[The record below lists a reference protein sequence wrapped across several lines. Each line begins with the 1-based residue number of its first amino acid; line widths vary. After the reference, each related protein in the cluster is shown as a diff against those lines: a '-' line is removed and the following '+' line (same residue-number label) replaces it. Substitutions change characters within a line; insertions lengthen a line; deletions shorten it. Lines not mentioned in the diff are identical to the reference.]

1 MSRRVRK
8 NVWLVSA
15 PPVVVGLATPVTAI
29 ESTAPKKYWLY
40 ASPCERLVRLVGSAM
55 LDRMLAVSCR
65 KQPRL
70 ADWDVTRLSTALKAD
85 DPDVSSVWSPDFC
98 CART

>member
-1 MSRRVRK
+1 MSRRGPGQERL
-8 NVWLVSA
+8 WG
-15 PPVVVGLATPVTAI
+15 PVLHRRGGLGHSRDRD
-29 ESTAPKKYWLY
+29 ESTAPKKI
-40 ASPCERLVRLVGSAM
+40 VVGQA
-55 LDRMLAVSCR
+55 LRKIVEVGGLGDVDKMLAVSCR